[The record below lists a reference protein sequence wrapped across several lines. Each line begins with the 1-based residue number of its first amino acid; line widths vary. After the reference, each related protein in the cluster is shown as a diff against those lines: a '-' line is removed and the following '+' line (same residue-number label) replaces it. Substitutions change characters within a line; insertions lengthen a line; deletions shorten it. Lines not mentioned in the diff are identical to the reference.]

1 MYEGLERRSAETKPA
16 NLEEALLVID
26 ALRQENIRL
35 KHNAKYDS
43 KTGLYSYG
51 YFEEHCQPYLEEVI
65 NKYRSLDENLKQ
77 LHYLHL
83 VVIAD
88 LNNLKLINETKGYE
102 AGDDAIRKV
111 AESLKDSLRSNDL
124 IIRVNKA
131 GDEFMAIISTKANAN
146 NIDLTAS
153 LIASRIRTNLISDS
167 KGLLSVAVGYSVLED
182 STDFAN
188 SRINAEKSMQEDKI
202 LQKRAQEENE
212 TSFINFF

>member
-1 MYEGLERRSAETKPA
+1 MYEGLERRITEIEPKDF
-16 NLEEALLVID
+16 EEALLVIE
-26 ALRQENIRL
+26 ALRKENIKL
-35 KHNAKYDS
+35 KDDAKYDP
-43 KTGLYSYG
+43 KTGLYAYD

-77 LHYLHL
+77 SHYLYL

-88 LNNLKLINETKGYE
+88 LNNLKQINETKGYK
-102 AGDDAIRKV
+102 AGDDAIKKV

-153 LIASRIRTNLISDS
+153 LIAGRIRTNLISDS

-182 STDFAN
+182 STGFTN

>member
-1 MYEGLERRSAETKPA
+1 MYEGLERRITEIEPKDF
-16 NLEEALLVID
+16 EEALLVIE
-26 ALRQENIRL
+26 ALRKENIKL
-35 KHNAKYDS
+35 KDDAKYDP
-43 KTGLYSYG
+43 KTGLYAYD

-77 LHYLHL
+77 SHYLYL

-88 LNNLKLINETKGYE
+88 LNNLKQINETKGYK
-102 AGDDAIRKV
+102 AGDDAIKKV

>member
-1 MYEGLERRSAETKPA
+1 MYEGLERRITEIEPKDF
-16 NLEEALLVID
+16 EEALLVIE
-26 ALRQENIRL
+26 ALRKENIKL
-35 KHNAKYDS
+35 KDDAKYDP
-43 KTGLYSYG
+43 KTGLYAYD

-77 LHYLHL
+77 SHYLHL

-88 LNNLKLINETKGYE
+88 LNNLKQINETKGYK
-102 AGDDAIRKV
+102 AGDDAIKKV

-153 LIASRIRTNLISDS
+153 LIAGRIRTNLISDS

-182 STDFAN
+182 STGFAN